1 MGMENYV
8 VSLELAKELKE
19 VGFPQ
24 NDGEWYWIQVRLGY
38 KWEWKLYL
46 LANSPYAIDND
57 KIRAPLVEEITKELP
72 DHIAIERDGERK
84 KYWLNIEVYKEGC
97 RAGYRTDPA
106 TLGEMPEWLYVSD
119 VYPKLSDALAQLWL
133 WAYER
138 GYLEERDED

>member
-1 MGMENYV
+1 MIEKYV
-8 VSLELAKELKE
+8 VSLDLAKKLKEAGWNKPILHFWVKGEIGNPFVVDYELAESFE
-19 VGFPQ
+19 
-24 NDGEWYWIQVRLGY
+24 I
-38 KWEWKLYL
+38 
-46 LANSPYAIDND
+46 LAP
-57 KIRAPLVEEITKELP
+57 APLAEEITKELP
-72 DHIAIERDGERK
+72 DHIVIERDGERK